1 MTIDD
6 YRQIQVDKTWR
17 SLFALKGGH
26 FEFENW
32 SSGIPSLF
40 ASGDAIMSSLRDLAQ
55 ESLAEG
61 CL

>member
-1 MTIDD
+1 MTIDKSKW
-6 YRQIQVDKTWR
+6 IKSGELFSPLKVDIL
-17 SLFALKGGH
+17 SS
-26 FEFENW
+26 ENG

-40 ASGDAIMSSLRDLAQ
+40 ASGDAIMSSLWDPAQ